1 VGVKL
6 RSGGQRELAGFTRP
20 TGREVGLLL
29 AVGCL
34 VLAVSLAALGPSSW
48 RIGLLG
54 EWVTYLLL
62 ALALISWQPLRLVLA
77 ATSRL
82 QRTAVVAGLLLLA
95 LGQFV
100 GGGRQT
106 FPLVRFQ
113 MFTDPAASTLRQY
126 HYLGHTSS
134 GAGVPVDPV
143 ALYPSLDRGRFEG
156 KLVRT
161 AEAALQDGPRSEAA
175 RTYDELLLALL
186 ERYNLGTDDP
196 IVRIDTYTVDVP
208 LDPPPRDPLTTRGTR
223 VWSVDTR

>member
-1 VGVKL
+1 MKQ
-6 RSGGQRELAGFTRP
+6 RFGGQRELAGFTRP
-20 TGREVGLLL
+20 TGREVALLL

-34 VLAVSLAALGPSSW
+34 VLAISRAALGPSWW
-48 RIGLLG
+48 RIGLVG

-62 ALALISWQPLRLVLA
+62 ALALLAWRPLRSVLA
-77 ATSRL
+77 RISRL
-82 QRTAVVAGLLLLA
+82 QRTAVVACLLLLA
-95 LGQFV
+95 LGQFI

-126 HYLGHTSS
+126 HYLGHTRS

-143 ALYPSLDRGRFEG
+143 ALFPSLDRGRFEG
-156 KLVRT
+156 KLVQA

-175 RTYDELLLALL
+175 TTYDEILLALL

-196 IVRIDTYTVDVP
+196 IVRIDTYAVDVP
-208 LDPPPRDPLTTRGTR
+208 LDPPPRDPLPTGGVR
-223 VWSVDTR
+223 VWSVAAR